1 MKFLAVQILLK
12 HMYQKKKPSLI
23 ILLFVYFFVL
33 FTFIECEGARDPA
46 WMLGGK

>member
-1 MKFLAVQILLK
+1 MKFVAVQILLK
-12 HMYQKKKPSLI
+12 RMYQKTSLI

-46 WMLGGK
+46 WMSGEK